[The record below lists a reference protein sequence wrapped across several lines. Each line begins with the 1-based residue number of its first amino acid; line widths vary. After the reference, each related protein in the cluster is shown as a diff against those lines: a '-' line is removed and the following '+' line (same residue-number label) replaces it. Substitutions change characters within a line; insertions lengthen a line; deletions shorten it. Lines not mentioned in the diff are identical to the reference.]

1 MEAPVK
7 VPGTFDELQERLRS
21 AWVKGKSAGASNTA
35 LMNTAKMLTS
45 LFLEQEKTKIT
56 PYQQALLDREDK
68 KSAQEQWALED
79 VNGDGIKEWVNKAT
93 KEVKSTDYGITDKLN
108 ELNNDGTGPGVNDQP
123 GPQAVSVPG
132 MPQREEGQSE
142 EDYRKAL
149 RSWVEMNDPEGK
161 FGVTFEG
168 TPEVQEVEWLG
179 YNRGEPEKE
188 QKDWMKTDPNTGET
202 NVTDSWNTPVS
213 TLFGNFFGNW
223 NKTADQQQ
231 KDLNEN
237 LSEEEKKKRS
247 MSFMGR

>member
-45 LFLEQEKTKIT
+45 LFLEQEKNKIT
-56 PYQQALLDREDK
+56 PYQQAMLDMEKQKMADAK
-68 KSAQEQWALED
+68 TEKEQANWVLAD
-79 VNGDGIKEWVNKAT
+79 VNGDGVQEWVNRST
-93 KEVKSTDYGITDKLN
+93 REVKETGYGTADTLDQLN
-108 ELNNDGTGPGVNDQP
+108 DDGTGPGVNDQP

-168 TPEVQEVEWLG
+168 SPEVQEVEWLG
-179 YNRGEPEKE
+179 YNREQTPESPAKE
-188 QKDWMKTDPNTGET
+188 SKGFDWNA
-202 NVTDSWNTPVS
+202 PVIPQI
-213 TLFGNFFGNW
+213 GNFFTNW
-223 NKTADQQQ
+223 GTAVDQREQQ
-231 KDLNEN
+231 LQQAP
-237 LSEEEKKKRS
+237 EEERKART